1 MQSAKTMKS
10 VLDHANGKGFM
21 KAHRALIM
29 TIAITTMIVASNSQV
44 SAQDVA
50 VGQATATV
58 QTILSI
64 SATASLAF
72 GTVYQGIP
80 KTIAKN
86 TASSGAFAISGQA
99 LSGISIFMQLPEY
112 MATSTGDDRMPT
124 AFSTTDAT
132 VDSTGNANPA
142 TPGAGGW
149 PNVNPRN
156 LPTTT
161 VLGGGGST
169 YIFLGGKVLPSP
181 NQKAGAYTGDIIVT
195 VAYTGS

>member
-1 MQSAKTMKS
+1 MKS
-10 VLDHANGKGFM
+10 VLDHANGKGF
-21 KAHRALIM
+21 KSVHRALVM
-29 TIAITTMIVASNSQV
+29 TIAIGAMIVASNSQV

-58 QTILSI
+58 QTILTI
-64 SATASLAF
+64 SATAALAF

-80 KTIAKN
+80 KAIAKN
-86 TASSGAFAISGQA
+86 AAAAGAFSISGQTLA
-99 LSGISIFMQLPEY
+99 GVSIFMQLPEY
-112 MATSTGDDRMPT
+112 LATSTGDDRMPT

-132 VDSTGNANPA
+132 VDSTGNANPT
-142 TPGAGGW
+142 TPGGGGW

-161 VLGGGGST
+161 VVGGGGTT
-169 YIFLGGKVLPSP
+169 YIFLGGKILPSP

>member
-1 MQSAKTMKS
+1 MKRVLDNANGNGFKS
-10 VLDHANGKGFM
+10 VR
-21 KAHRALIM
+21 RALIM
-29 TIAITTMIVASNSQV
+29 TSAIFAWIATSNSQV

-58 QTILSI
+58 QTVLTIAS
-64 SATASLAF
+64 TAALAF

-86 TASSGAFAISGQA
+86 TANSGAFSISGQA
-99 LSGISIFMQLPEY
+99 SSGISIFMQLPEY
-112 MATSTGDDRMPT
+112 LATSTGDDRMPA

-132 VDSTGNANPA
+132 VDSTGNSNPA
-142 TPGAGGW
+142 TPGGGGW

-161 VLGGGGST
+161 VLGGGGTT
-169 YIFLGGKVLPSP
+169 YIFLGGKILPSP

-195 VAYTGS
+195 VSYTGT